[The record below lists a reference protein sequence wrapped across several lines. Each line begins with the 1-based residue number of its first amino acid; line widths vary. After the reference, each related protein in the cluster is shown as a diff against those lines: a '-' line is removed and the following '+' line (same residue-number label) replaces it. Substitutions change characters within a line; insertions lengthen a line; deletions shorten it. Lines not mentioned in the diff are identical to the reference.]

1 MSWRI
6 VSVSS
11 MSKLDY
17 KMDYLVV
24 RNREAVTRIHLS
36 EISILLLESTAISL
50 TAYLLRELDRHK
62 MQKSV
67 YSKLA
72 LTQTAADAIMEA
84 VRKKKPARGTIQA
97 LMVTEKQ
104 YGRIEYIIGAHT
116 GDVLDTDERFVEL

>member
-1 MSWRI
+1 MSYRFMRVI
-6 VSVSS
+6 VFFDLP
-11 MSKLDY
+11 MENGQD
-17 KMDYLVV
+17 
-24 RNREAVTRIHLS
+24 RREYAVFRRFLIKS
-36 EISILLLESTAISL
+36 GFVM
-50 TAYLLRELDRHK
+50 